1 MAGEDL
7 LAARNRKDVGLGKAL
22 GSQGGNRTH
31 ADDLSRYR
39 PPTSERLENMCR
51 TIPGSH
57 PLLAT

>member
-7 LAARNRKDVGLGKAL
+7 LAARNQKDVGLGQAL

-39 PPTSERLENMCR
+39 PPTSKRLEN
-51 TIPGSH
+51 IAGLFPAV
-57 PLLAT
+57 L